1 MLSKT
6 VTIRNKQASICFGF
20 DQNKNFYHS
29 NLKGV
34 FDENHLLL
42 GALMDG
48 ETVYNNVGRIMFP
61 MDFIIRECEFSPM
74 KDEILTLLDKFKKH
88 EGVIEL
94 YEELDQEGFFYKQ

>member
-6 VTIRNKQASICFGF
+6 ATIRNKQASICFDF
-20 DQNKNFYHS
+20 DQNQNFYHS
-29 NLKGV
+29 NLEGV

-42 GALMDG
+42 GAMMDG
-48 ETVYNNVGRIMFP
+48 ETVYKDVGRIMFP

-74 KDEILTLLDKFKKH
+74 KDEILALLDKIKKH

-94 YEELDQEGFFYKQ
+94 YKELDQEGFFYKQ